1 MVVFKIQT
9 HRQLALA
16 TLGLVLASTAWAQ
29 PAMTPPMTPPITP
42 TITPPSTAP
51 SASTPSAFA
60 GYKALTDEPVE
71 NWKAA
76 NDKVAKIGGW
86 REYAKQAQQ
95 PADQPAS
102 AATGKATDPAPKAK
116 P

>member
-1 MVVFKIQT
+1 MVLFKIQMNPK
-9 HRQLALA
+9 LAATAFGALLA
-16 TLGLVLASTAWAQ
+16 TTAWAQ
-29 PAMTPPMTPPITP
+29 STATL
-42 TITPPSTAP
+42 PPSAP
-51 SASTPSAFA
+51 NTGTPSAFA

-71 NWKAA
+71 NWKTA

-102 AATGKATDPAPKAK
+102 VATGKAADPAPKAK

>member
-1 MVVFKIQT
+1 MVLFKIQT

-16 TLGLVLASTAWAQ
+16 TLGLVFASTAWAQ
-29 PAMTPPMTPPITP
+29 PAMTRPITP

-60 GYKALTDEPVE
+60 GYKAFTDELVE
-71 NWKAA
+71 NWKTA

-102 AATGKATDPAPKAK
+102 AATGKATDPAPKDK